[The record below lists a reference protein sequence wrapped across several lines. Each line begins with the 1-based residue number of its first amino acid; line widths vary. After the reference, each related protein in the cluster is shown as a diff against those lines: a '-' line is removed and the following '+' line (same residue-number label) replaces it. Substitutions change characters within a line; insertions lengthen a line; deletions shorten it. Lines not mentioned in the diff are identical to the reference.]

1 MSVHSDTD
9 FPSGSEFMQTIAAET
24 AARRASTGFA
34 VQAGSSHG
42 RAPNV
47 LPRAP
52 SGSAV
57 PAGPSRARV
66 PPNGTVITSTTP
78 AITVATTANVQGASN
93 TPQAAAP
100 AAAVADAAE
109 QRALMRRVL
118 ADAAAARFS
127 GSSAAPPVSSLPS
140 FTAEPAATDR
150 DHGSAITQT
159 QVSHSRSQ
167 PSPAPP
173 APIPQAAQS
182 LPVIAPRSQSST
194 ATRFRPV
201 PLLTALSDGV
211 RVPSASS
218 STAYSRHDEVNEVRL
233 VSGKMIV

>member
-1 MSVHSDTD
+1 M
-9 FPSGSEFMQTIAAET
+9 EMIAEET
-24 AARRASTGFA
+24 EARRASTGFA
-34 VQAGSSHG
+34 VQAGSSNG

-47 LPRAP
+47 LPHAS

-66 PPNGTVITSTTP
+66 PPNGTVLTSTTP
-78 AITVATTANVQGASN
+78 AITASTTANVQGPS
-93 TPQAAAP
+93 AAI
-100 AAAVADAAE
+100 ADAAE
-109 QRALMRRVL
+109 QRAFMRRVL
-118 ADAAAARFS
+118 ADAAAARSS

-150 DHGSAITQT
+150 DHGSAIPQT

-167 PSPAPP
+167 PTPAPP
-173 APIPQAAQS
+173 ALIPEAARS
-182 LPVIAPRSQSST
+182 LPVIAPRSQTSV

-201 PLLTALSDGV
+201 PLLTALRDGL

-218 STAYSRHDEVNEVRL
+218 STAYSTHDEVNEVRL
-233 VSGKMIV
+233 VSEK

>member
-1 MSVHSDTD
+1 M
-9 FPSGSEFMQTIAAET
+9 EMIAEET

-34 VQAGSSHG
+34 VQAGSSHD

-47 LPRAP
+47 LPRAS
-52 SGSAV
+52 SGSAE

-66 PPNGTVITSTTP
+66 PPNGTVLTSTTP
-78 AITVATTANVQGASN
+78 AASTTAHVQGASN
-93 TPQAAAP
+93 SSRPAAP
-100 AAAVADAAE
+100 AATAADAAE

-118 ADAAAARFS
+118 ADAAAARSS

-140 FTAEPAATDR
+140 FTAEPAATDH
-150 DHGSAITQT
+150 DHGSAIPQT

-173 APIPQAAQS
+173 ALIPEAARS
-182 LPVIAPRSQSST
+182 LPVIAPRSQT
-194 ATRFRPV
+194 ATATHLRPV
-201 PLLTALSDGV
+201 PLLTALRDGH

-218 STAYSRHDEVNEVRL
+218 STAYSTHDEVNKVRL
-233 VSGKMIV
+233 VNEK